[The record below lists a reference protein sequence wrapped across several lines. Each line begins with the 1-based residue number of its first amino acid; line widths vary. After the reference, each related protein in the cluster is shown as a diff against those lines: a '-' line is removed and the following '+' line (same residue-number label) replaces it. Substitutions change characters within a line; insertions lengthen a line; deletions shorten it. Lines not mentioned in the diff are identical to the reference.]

1 MLRLD
6 LKARIYAGF
15 EYNMEKLD
23 FYIKNGFQE
32 DYSIIMEA
40 DIF

>member
-1 MLRLD
+1 VILRAKELRMLRLD

-23 FYIKNGFQE
+23 FYIKNGF
-32 DYSIIMEA
+32 
-40 DIF
+40 